1 MSLRHLL
8 WVGGFPEL
16 SHLLVLLSSQVLSAD
31 LLLGLGKEM
40 SPHPQLPS
48 VARLQVVGKRQ
59 ASVTCFCWLAVVR
72 CYWVRVVLWA
82 DLLFGPGEEMS
93 LPELPSVARL
103 QVVGEGQASVTCFY

>member
-16 SHLLVLLSSQVLSAD
+16 SHLLMLLSSQVLWAD
-31 LLLGLGKEM
+31 LLFGLGEEM

-59 ASVTCFCWLAVVR
+59 ASVTCFCWLGGCKMLLGSRGTVGGSPV
-72 CYWVRVVLWA
+72 WSGRVDEPPRAAL
-82 DLLFGPGEEMS
+82 
-93 LPELPSVARL
+93 
-103 QVVGEGQASVTCFY
+103 CC